1 MTLDKLYLIRYN
13 TSLTHQAIS
22 NYHSKLGD
30 KNMGLQEQIDQMRQ
44 NIRVN
49 GYAMSIGELISLYE
63 NEEIDINPEFQRF
76 FRWTP
81 SQKTSLIESI
91 LLDIPIPPI
100 FVSQRDD
107 GVWDVVDGVQRLST
121 IYEFVGKLKPETE
134 TQEDIS
140 PLVKLQKTK
149 YLPDLEGKKW
159 NDPDDHENSL
169 TPTQRLLIKR
179 AKIDVRILQKE
190 SGEIAKYELFQRLN
204 TGGSIATPQEMRN
217 CILVME
223 NKKMFNWLK
232 DLSENANFQ
241 ECIALSER
249 LMDEKYDIEL
259 LLRFIVFRKLE
270 EPAIKKMV
278 DLGDFLTAQMIELA
292 KDQNFNFQREK
303 EAFQKTFEILHKTG
317 SDSFRKYDHKKN
329 KFSGSFLVSAYEA
342 IALGIG
348 YNYENISDIN
358 IKDKIKEIWQDP
370 SYTKYV
376 GSGSNAKR
384 RIQELVPFGRRK
396 FQP

>member
-1 MTLDKLYLIRYN
+1 
-13 TSLTHQAIS
+13 
-22 NYHSKLGD
+22 
-30 KNMGLQEQIDQMRQ
+30 MGLQEQIDRMRQ
-44 NIRVN
+44 EIRVD
-49 GYAMSIGELISLYE
+49 GYAMSIGEWISLYE
-63 NEEIDINPEFQRF
+63 NQEIDIHPEFKSF
-76 FRWTP
+76 FRWSN
-81 SQKTSLIESI
+81 SQKTSFIESI
-91 LLDIPIPPI
+91 LLGIPIPPI

-107 GVWDVVDGVQRLST
+107 GVWDVVDVDGVERLST
-121 IYEFVGKLKPETE
+121 IYEFVGKLKHETE
-134 TQEDIS
+134 EALS
-140 PLVKLQKTK
+140 PLIKLEETK

-159 NDPDDHENSL
+159 NDPEEPENSL

-179 AKIDVRILQKE
+179 TKIYANILLNKSDE
-190 SGEIAKYELFQRLN
+190 LAKYELFKRLN

-348 YNYENISDIN
+348 YHYENISDIN
-358 IKDKIKEIWQDP
+358 IKDKIKEIWQDS

-376 GSGSNAKR
+376 GSGGNAKR
-384 RIQELVPFGRRK
+384 RIQELLPFGRRK
-396 FQP
+396 FKP

>member
-13 TSLTHQAIS
+13 RIITHKSIS
-22 NYHSKLGD
+22 NYHSKLRD
-30 KNMGLQEQIDQMRQ
+30 KNMGLQEQIDRMRQ
-44 NIRVN
+44 EIKVD
-49 GYAMSIGELISLYE
+49 GYAMSIGEWISIYE
-63 NEEIDINPEFQRF
+63 NQEIDIHPEFQRF

-91 LLDIPIPPI
+91 LLGIPIPPI
-100 FVSQRDD
+100 FVSERDD

-121 IYEFVGKLKPETE
+121 IYEFVGKLKHE
-134 TQEDIS
+134 TQEDLS
-140 PLVKLQKTK
+140 PLVKLQKPK
-149 YLPDLEGKKW
+149 HLKALEGKKW

-223 NKKMFNWLK
+223 NKEMFQWLK
-232 DLSENANFQ
+232 KLSENANFQ
-241 ECIALSER
+241 ECIGLSER

-270 EPAIKKMV
+270 EQAINKMV
-278 DLGDFLTAQMIELA
+278 DLGDFLTDQMIALA
-292 KDQNFNFQREK
+292 QNKNNNFNYQQEA
-303 EAFQKTFEILHKTG
+303 EAFQKTFEILQETG
-317 SDSFRKYDHKKN
+317 SDSFRKYDQRRD
-329 KFSGSFLVSAYEA
+329 KFLGGFLVSAYEA

-348 YNYENISDIN
+348 YHYENISNIN
-358 IKDKIKEIWQDP
+358 IRDKIKEIWQDP